1 MTWSAELEVALRAV
15 RAARPVL
22 AGRPTD
28 VTHKGSVDLVTDV
41 DRRAEAAVMG
51 VLAAEMPDVPVLGE
65 ESGGREAS
73 TRWVLDPL
81 DGTTNFV
88 HGFPFYACSL
98 ALEVDGQSVVGVVLD
113 VPRDRWFTARRGAGA
128 ELDGSRLTVSSTD
141 RLQGALVCTGFPYDR
156 AHRAAEL
163 LRPVQRVLE
172 RCRGIRR
179 TGAASLDLAYVA
191 CGALDAFF
199 ERDLA
204 PWDVA
209 AGALLVEEAGGRVT
223 AHDGRPP
230 GGQPTSP
237 LATNGL
243 LHDAMVAL
251 LGEDLADSPQD

>member
-1 MTWSAELEVALRAV
+1 MTWSAELELALRAV

-28 VTHKGSVDLVTDV
+28 VTHKGAVDLVTDV

-51 VLAAEMPDVPVLGE
+51 VLYREMPDVPVLGE
-65 ESGGREAS
+65 ESGGRDAPV
-73 TRWVLDPL
+73 RWVLDPL

-98 ALEVDGQSVVGVVLD
+98 ALEVDGRSVVGVVLD
-113 VPRDRWFTARRGAGA
+113 VPRDRWFTARRGGGA
-128 ELDGSRLTVSSTD
+128 SLDGAPLRVSSTA
-141 RLQGALVCTGFPYDR
+141 RLSDALVCTGFPYDR
-156 AHRAAEL
+156 SRRAAAL

-172 RCRGIRR
+172 QARGIRR

-199 ERDLA
+199 ERELA

-209 AGALLVEEAGGRVT
+209 AGSLLVDEAGGRVSG
-223 AHDGRPP
+223 HDGHAPA
-230 GGQPTSP
+230 GQPTSP

-251 LGEDLADSPQD
+251 LREDLADGPQD